1 MSLDDDHL
9 ESAIAAAHAAGRV
22 LLEMLG
28 GPLEVACK
36 SSPNDLVSSADRAAE
51 AVLIAALQRACP
63 EASILA
69 EESGLVGRAEA
80 EGPLPPPGGLRW
92 VIDPLDGTTNFSR
105 GIPHF
110 AVSVALCDNHGPR
123 VGVVHDP
130 VRAETFAAVR
140 GRGAALRR
148 SGRAERVLAV
158 TRTEALARAL
168 LATGFAYDR
177 VRTGVMNLAEVS
189 RLIPKIACLRRAGS
203 AALDLAYVAAGRLDG
218 YWEYHLQP
226 WDVAAGALLV
236 AEAGGE
242 VLSLRGGPFEVGCGD
257 LVAAGPDLLPI
268 LLAELRAARGAG

>member
-1 MSLDDDHL
+1 MALEDDPL
-9 ESAIAAAHAAGRV
+9 EPVIAAAQAAGRV

-51 AVLIAALQRACP
+51 AVLIAALRRACP

-69 EESGLVGRAEA
+69 EESGLIGRAA
-80 EGPLPPPGGLRW
+80 GEGPLPPPGELRW

-110 AVSVALCDNHGPR
+110 AVSVALCDHEGPR

-130 VRAETFAAVR
+130 VRAETFVAVR

-148 SGRAERVLAV
+148 SDRAERVLAV
-158 TRTEALARAL
+158 SRTEGLARAL

-177 VRTGVMNLAEVS
+177 VRTGVMNLDEVA
-189 RLIPKIACLRRAGS
+189 RLVPRIACLRRAGS

-218 YWEYHLQP
+218 YWEFHLQP

-242 VLSLRGGPFEVGCGD
+242 VRSLRGGPFALGCGD
-257 LVAAGPDLLPI
+257 LVAAGPRLLPS
-268 LLAELRAARGAG
+268 LLAELRAARGEG